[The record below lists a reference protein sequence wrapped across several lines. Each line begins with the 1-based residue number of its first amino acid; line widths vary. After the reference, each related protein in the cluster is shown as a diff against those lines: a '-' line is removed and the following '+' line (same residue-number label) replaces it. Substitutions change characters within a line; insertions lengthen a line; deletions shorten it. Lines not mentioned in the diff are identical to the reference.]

1 VTRMV
6 ADEEYVFVCQG
17 TSNREGSMLVLAESS
32 CEVVTSLIEIVGVVI
47 GDKGACSELQLS
59 PVAGPLPGY
68 FDLNDMKA
76 EKRMKGCQMP
86 YLWRGCALSS
96 HGAPYCAVHVH
107 SPRAPESD
115 SIAILAPV
123 PRVCR
128 GYDAGCISFH
138 QVPPSTFSLRLAAF
152 LALEPILRLLPP

>member
-1 VTRMV
+1 MV

-32 CEVVTSLIEIVGVVI
+32 CEVVTSLIEIVGVAI

-86 YLWRGCALSS
+86 
-96 HGAPYCAVHVH
+96 
-107 SPRAPESD
+107 
-115 SIAILAPV
+115 
-123 PRVCR
+123 
-128 GYDAGCISFH
+128 
-138 QVPPSTFSLRLAAF
+138 
-152 LALEPILRLLPP
+152 